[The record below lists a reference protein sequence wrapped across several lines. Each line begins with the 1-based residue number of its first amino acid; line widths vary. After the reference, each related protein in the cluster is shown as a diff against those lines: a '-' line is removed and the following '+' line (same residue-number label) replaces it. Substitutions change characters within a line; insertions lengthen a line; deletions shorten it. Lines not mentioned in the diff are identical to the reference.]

1 MGRAAVL
8 VLMQTAVEDLNDV
21 PTDPVGADPPGGS
34 KDLAFVRRSLRGSKL
49 TRQLGYT
56 YELWEESR

>member
-1 MGRAAVL
+1 
-8 VLMQTAVEDLNDV
+8 MQTAVEDLNDV